1 MADYLWH
8 AAGRFQF
15 AELLCL
21 LSSEY
26 GPPPTRRE
34 ASMEEIA
41 TTMLRVS
48 AADSE
53 RSGTDHFAIEQ
64 LPDDMSDETSSSIF
78 HERIH
83 YWQYISSPLL
93 QQQFLTE
100 LDRIALNV
108 AAAGGN
114 WRQLMISV
122 NAISDP
128 ASVIRTHEIYRAQNT
143 VFDMG
148 AAARI
153 AGADQVS
160 YDLPT
165 LQVFYLR
172 PLPPNA
178 VTPGYGAVMELPDGE
193 AAHVPFTTVALAESA
208 AYVTECLRA
217 GRTPGRL
224 TDTTAAQRRYLGCWE
239 YWCRLRSSATTD
251 EGVLAA
257 NFLAAVDL
265 ALVGGTVEPEDEG
278 DEEFRQEQLCIPYR
292 FGKLAFRSQG
302 FRLLP
307 ADPASAQIEE
317 WQADFCRY
325 QGWPAPRESFAN
337 SVVELTRRLIMAYGN
352 LLIEDG
358 HPQSYFTR
366 FLQLPAEAAAADP
379 RGAYQ
384 EIWSAIQSATVRP
397 RGARPVGTEAI
408 GVMLNASMYRLDHP
422 GRFAAPHLFGPALT
436 AVFPLP
442 LLLLHGRYYADH
454 ETYADAEETLRQQP
468 AMPYWPE
475 SSNVTRDCMQLIPL
489 APLADGKSGCG
500 FFDEQ
505 TGKARCSYGQFGFGC
520 PHAGLTDDQTRL
532 RAGHGMGDWCHK
544 KYIHRRLRL
553 SFPT

>member
-15 AELLCL
+15 AELLCR

-26 GPPPTRRE
+26 GILPTRRE
-34 ASMEEIA
+34 ASMEEL
-41 TTMLRVS
+41 TYTMLLAS

-53 RSGTDHFAIEQ
+53 RSGTDHFVIEQ
-64 LPDDMSDETSSSIF
+64 MPDDMSDETSSSIF

-93 QQQFLTE
+93 QRQFLTE

-108 AAAGGN
+108 AAAGGK
-114 WRQLMISV
+114 WQQLMISL

-128 ASVIRTHEIYRAQNT
+128 ASVIRTHAIFRAQNT
-143 VFDMG
+143 LFDM
-148 AAARI
+148 ATARI
-153 AGADQVS
+153 AGVDEVRS
-160 YDLPT
+160 DLRT

-178 VTPGYGAVMELPDGE
+178 VTPGYGAVMELPGGE
-193 AAHVPFTTVALAESA
+193 AAQVPFTTVALAESA

-224 TDTTAAQRRYLGCWE
+224 TGTTPAQQRYFGCWE
-239 YWCRLRSSATTD
+239 YWCRLHSRTTTD

-265 ALVGGTVEPEDEG
+265 ALMGGTVEPDDEG

-307 ADPASAQIEE
+307 ADPASKQVEE

-325 QGWPAPRESFAN
+325 QGWPAPRDSSAAA
-337 SVVELTRRLIMAYGN
+337 VVELTRRMIMAYGN

-358 HPQSYFTR
+358 HPDSYLTR
-366 FLQLPAEAAAADP
+366 FLAIPAEEAAADP
-379 RGAYQ
+379 RAAYQ
-384 EIWSAIQSATVRP
+384 EIWSAIQSATLRP
-397 RGARPVGTEAI
+397 RGARPIGTEAI
-408 GVMLNASMYRLDHP
+408 GVMLNASMYRLDNP
-422 GRFAAPHLFGPALT
+422 GMFAAPHLFGPALT

-454 ETYADAEETLRQQP
+454 ETYANAEETLKHMP
-468 AMPYWPE
+468 TMPYWPE

-489 APLADGKSGCG
+489 APLADGKPGCG
-500 FFDEQ
+500 FFDEP
-505 TGKARCSYGQFGFGC
+505 TGKARCSYGHFDIGC
-520 PHAGLTDDQTRL
+520 PQAGLTDDQSRL
-532 RAGHGMGDWCHK
+532 RAEHGIGDWCHK
-544 KYIHRRLRL
+544 KYIHKRLHL
-553 SFPT
+553 SFPE